1 LQIIPPE
8 DIVAAFQGRHTKL
21 FATATTAYDAQVYLE
36 ALEKGTDGVV
46 LHTDDLSEVLALK
59 VHVKVS

>member
-1 LQIIPPE
+1 M
-8 DIVAAFQGRHTKL
+8 AAFQGRHTKL

-59 VHVKVS
+59 VHVMVS